1 MREWRMRLPVG
12 GAVVRGVVPMKS
24 LQHCCAV
31 PLLASIAGLCA
42 GLPNLAMALS
52 FSQALQ
58 LAEHNAPSL
67 VAQAAKLEAAQYA
80 AIPAGELPDPKLLFG
95 LQNVPFEGSRSFQLN
110 AEPMTM
116 QMLGVSQQIPNS
128 DKRQAR
134 RDSAAAAIDSAAA
147 ASVVERLQVRLQTA
161 QAWIASYT
169 LQHKLVQF
177 EAFAQQNRL
186 FAATVKAQLA
196 GGGGQAADV
205 IGPQQEAALLA
216 EEQDQLRQQ
225 YQQAQA
231 ALSRWIGD
239 EGLQPLSGQLPQ
251 WPFDPRGYFARQA
264 QHPQVAAYAPLTR
277 EAEALVRQA
286 QAEKNSDWSWEVDYQ
301 KRGADYGDMF
311 SVKFSVDLPLFT
323 ASRQTPKIAARL
335 AEVNQLQAQQQ
346 TAVREQEQL
355 LRDQLAQYQ
364 RLQRAVARSQS
375 SLIPLAEDKLRL
387 TQASYGAGKTALTTV
402 IDARRE
408 LIANQ
413 LKQLDLQGQLALTS
427 TWLQFNYAEQ
437 RP

>member
-1 MREWRMRLPVG
+1 
-12 GAVVRGVVPMKS
+12 MKS
-24 LQHCCAV
+24 LYHCAAALRLAAV
-31 PLLASIAGLCA
+31 AGLCT
-42 GLPNLAMALS
+42 GLPNLALALT
-52 FSQALQ
+52 FDQALQ

-67 VAQAAKLEAAQYA
+67 SAQAAKLEAAQYA

-95 LQNVPFEGSRSFQLN
+95 LQNVSFEGNNSYQLG

-116 QMLGVSQQIPNS
+116 QMLGVMQEMPNS
-128 DKRQAR
+128 AKRQAR

-147 ASVVERLQVRLQTA
+147 ASVVEHLQVRLQTA
-161 QAWIASYT
+161 QAWISSYT
-169 LQHKLVQF
+169 LQRKLAQF
-177 EAFAQQNRL
+177 DAYTQQNRL
-186 FAATVKAQLA
+186 FAAAVKAQLA
-196 GGGGQAADV
+196 GGGGQASDI
-205 IGPQQEAALLA
+205 IGPQQEAALLD
-216 EEQDQLRQQ
+216 EEQDLLRQQ
-225 YQQAQA
+225 YRQAQA

-239 EGLQPLSGQLPQ
+239 AGLQPLSGQLPH
-251 WPFDPRGYFARQA
+251 WPIESDAYFARQA
-264 QHPQVAAYAPLTR
+264 EHPQLAAYAPLTR

-286 QAEKNSDWSWEVDYQ
+286 QAEKSSDWSWELDYQ
-301 KRGADYGDMF
+301 KRGAEYGDMV

-346 TAVREQEQL
+346 VVGREQEQL

-364 RLQRAVARSQS
+364 RLQRAVERSQA
-375 SLIPLAEDKLRL
+375 SLIPLSEDKLRL
-387 TQASYGAGKTALTTV
+387 SQASYAAGKAALTTV

-413 LKQLDLQGQLALTS
+413 LKQLDLQGQLALS
-427 TWLQFNYAEQ
+427 SSWLHFNYPEQ